1 MTQAMP
7 APGRAD
13 PHGRNA
19 TDPRAIPARGW
30 KEVLLRVKTEMAD
43 DHASLLAAGVAFYAL
58 MALVPALVALVSLYG
73 LLAEP
78 SDVTRQ
84 VTDLLRA
91 APTEVRTLVQTQ
103 LESIIKASPGGL
115 GVGIAV
121 GIATALWA
129 ASSGVQNLVD
139 AIGAAYDEHE
149 GRGFVKRRLVALGL
163 TFGAIGFVVAAG
175 WLVALPKLL
184 EGSAVGSGVQLLV
197 SIVRWPLLAV
207 GMLIGLGVL
216 YRFGP
221 DRDKPKWKWVS
232 VGSVAAT
239 VLWVAGSIAFSVY
252 VGSFGKYNQTYGSL
266 GAVVVLLLWLYLTAF
281 SIIFGAELN
290 SELEHQTAADT
301 TVGDARPLGA
311 RGAVM
316 ADTVAGVTAEQPV
329 SAATETTEPAAIR
342 TPMTEPPAFVSKE
355 NQKLIAITLG
365 AGAVAGAVL
374 THALEKD

>member
-1 MTQAMP
+1 MTHVMP
-7 APGRAD
+7 APGRTD
-13 PHGRNA
+13 PHGRA
-19 TDPRAIPARGW
+19 ADDPREIPARGW

-78 SDVTRQ
+78 SDMTRQ

-91 APTEVRTLVQTQ
+91 APTEVRTLVQSQ

-121 GIATALWA
+121 GFATALWA
-129 ASSGVQNLVD
+129 ASSGMQNLVD

-149 GRGFVKRRLVALGL
+149 GRGFIKRRLLALGL

-184 EGSAVGSGVQLLV
+184 DGSAVGSGAQLFV
-197 SIVRWPLLAV
+197 SIIRWPVLAV

-216 YRFGP
+216 YRYAP
-221 DRDKPKWKWVS
+221 DRDKPQWRWVS

-239 VLWVAGSIAFSVY
+239 VLWIAGSIAFSVY

-266 GAVVVLLLWLYLTAF
+266 GAVVILLLWLYLTAF
-281 SIIFGAELN
+281 SILFGAELN

-301 TVGDARPLGA
+301 TVGTPRPLGE
-311 RGAVM
+311 RDAVM
-316 ADTVAGVTAEQPV
+316 ADTVAGVTPEQPAD
-329 SAATETTEPAAIR
+329 SELER
-342 TPMTEPPAFVSKE
+342 TGPS
-355 NQKLIAITLG
+355 
-365 AGAVAGAVL
+365 
-374 THALEKD
+374 